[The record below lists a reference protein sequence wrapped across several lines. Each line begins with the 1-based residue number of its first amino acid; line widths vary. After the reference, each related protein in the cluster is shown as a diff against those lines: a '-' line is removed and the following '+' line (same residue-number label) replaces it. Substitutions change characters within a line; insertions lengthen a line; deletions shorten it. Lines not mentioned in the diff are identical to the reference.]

1 MEGLGEKGKAVL
13 LAGEEQRQGE
23 AANKVW
29 AFNKV
34 RLCLHTY
41 FLKTVPSV
49 RTLLMDTI
57 IDIGSRGNRFQ
68 VTHKI
73 IIILNNIYFINVLNF
88 VEQ

>member
-41 FLKTVPSV
+41 FRFPKN
-49 RTLLMDTI
+49 
-57 IDIGSRGNRFQ
+57 GSFSAHSFNG
-68 VTHKI
+68 H
-73 IIILNNIYFINVLNF
+73 YH
-88 VEQ
+88 